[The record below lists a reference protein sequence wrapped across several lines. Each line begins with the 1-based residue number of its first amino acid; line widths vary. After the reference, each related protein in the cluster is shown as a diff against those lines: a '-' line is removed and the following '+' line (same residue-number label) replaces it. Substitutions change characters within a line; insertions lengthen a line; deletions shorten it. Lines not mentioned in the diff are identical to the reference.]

1 MNYVILT
8 TLLSLLFDMRLHYLT
23 TPFTHEYSNK
33 HNTHIVSLFFFKETN
48 NRFKIYNDRFI
59 IIIYYKAIIA

>member
-8 TLLSLLFDMRLHYLT
+8 PLLSLLFDMRLHYLT

-33 HNTHIVSLFFFKETN
+33 HNTHIVSLLK
-48 NRFKIYNDRFI
+48 KKKLIIDLKFI
-59 IIIYYKAIIA
+59 TIAS